1 MGNNSP
7 NYTKTKILDNYG
19 PIKKLLG
26 LKDGRLAILRV
37 NDIKVFLKNDLE
49 SELTIIPENNCYLEN
64 LFQLSNEKLIT
75 SLNPNGI
82 HNEYK
87 IVIISLEQ
95 NNSYNI
101 DQIIPIN
108 SKLLKIIELNDSN
121 TIASFELNNEIKI
134 YSKYDLNYINTTII
148 KENNFCNFKDSIY
161 LGNDKLI
168 ISIYSYKIY
177 NLKDMK
183 CIHEINNIQYPIG
196 EIIKLNE
203 NKILV
208 SSRNNDICK
217 IHIINILNYEII
229 YTIIL
234 DQKIKNIQNIQK
246 STNGNIL
253 FLMDNGKRGLIRK
266 GFGFPFFYPHLLSEY
281 FIVYKFN
288 SLQLIKIYEFE
299 EYDKNIK
306 YFSEFDNG
314 KIAFNMRDNINN
326 CIKVLQI

>member
-7 NYTKTKILDNYG
+7 NYTRTKILDNYG

-26 LKDGRLAILRV
+26 LKDGRLAILKV
-37 NDIKVFLKNDLE
+37 YDIEIFSKNELE
-49 SELTIIPENNCYLEN
+49 SELTIIPKKNCYLEN
-64 LFQLSNEKLIT
+64 LFQLSNQKLI
-75 SLNPNGI
+75 SSFNPIGNY
-82 HNEYK
+82 NEYK
-87 IVIISLEQ
+87 IAIISLAQ

-121 TIASFELNNEIKI
+121 SIASFELSNEIKI
-134 YSKYDLNYINTTII
+134 YSKSDLNYINTTTIE
-148 KENNFCNFKDSIY
+148 ENNFGNFKDSLY

-168 ISIYSYKIY
+168 ISTYSYKFY

-183 CIHEINNIQYPIG
+183 CIHEINNLQFPIG
-196 EIIKLNE
+196 EIIKLDE

-217 IHIINILNYEII
+217 IHIINISNYEII

-234 DQKIKNIQNIQK
+234 DEKIKNIQNIQK
-246 STNGNIL
+246 SSNGNIL
-253 FLMDNGKRGLIRK
+253 FLMDNGKRGMIRK
-266 GFGFPFFYPHLLSEY
+266 GFGYPFFYPHLLSEY
-281 FIVYKFN
+281 FIVYQFKT
-288 SLQLIKIYEFE
+288 SQLIKIYEFE

-306 YFSEFDNG
+306 CFSEFDNR
-314 KIAFNMRDNINN
+314 KIALNMIDNNSN
-326 CIKVLQI
+326 CIKVLEI